1 LHGTIAAWFPMLYD
15 VQHLPIR
22 PLNILFQYQYH
33 QKNELAVRYGVAGQ
47 KTFKNERAVRS
58 VIFDVKKN
66 TFCSY
71 LYIGGKTYRKKTLE
85 KRT

>member
-1 LHGTIAAWFPMLYD
+1 MLYD

-58 VIFDVKKN
+58 VIFEVKKILSVR
-66 TFCSY
+66 TCI
-71 LYIGGKTYRKKTLE
+71 LEAKPIAKKH
-85 KRT
+85 